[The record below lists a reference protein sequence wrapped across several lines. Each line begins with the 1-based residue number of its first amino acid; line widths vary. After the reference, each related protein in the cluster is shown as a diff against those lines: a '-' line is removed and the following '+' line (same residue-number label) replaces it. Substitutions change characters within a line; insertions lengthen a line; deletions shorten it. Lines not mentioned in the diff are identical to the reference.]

1 MSDMTGES
9 AAKTTSAETGEND
22 YLKLRQLLLGEDYFT
37 AINRYISRD
46 DDVERLTQAL
56 PEALKLVEEKEL
68 GESLA
73 PIVDEAINVSIEEN
87 PARITDILFPIM
99 GPAIRKAVATALSE
113 MVQSLNTLLEQSL
126 SLGSLKWRFSA
137 WRAGMPYAKYVLLQT
152 TQYRV
157 EQVLLVHRET
167 GLLLNSVIAPD
178 VNAQDPELVSSMLT
192 AISDFVSD
200 SFSAGKETLERIR
213 FGDLELQLLVG
224 PHAIIAI
231 AVRGSASDE
240 LIALAHQAIE
250 QLHADFHQPLID
262 FQGDRTDFEPT
273 SPLLSTCLLTKKIP
287 PKPKK
292 IPWLALGVLTAL
304 TAYMAMGRYES
315 WQLEQS
321 MGLIHSALANESGY
335 VVISTSQIGVNLNAQ
350 IIRDKNSRTPSEFI
364 SSLTNDANIQISIN
378 DRIVNFV
385 TSKDAMTVF
394 IQAVDAINNTRFYFE
409 SNASHLSADELTKLP
424 ALIQNLNSLVHHASD
439 LGLNNLQLMIL
450 GFADSSGTQEKNRAV
465 SQERAQTIQSLLQE
479 NIDSI
484 DFLVAWGLGH
494 LDGDG
499 IAEPLQRRVSF
510 QLFYSGA
517 PSE

>member
-1 MSDMTGES
+1 MSNMTGES
-9 AAKTTSAETGEND
+9 GAKTTSAETGDND
-22 YLKLRQLLLGEDYFT
+22 YLKLRELLLGEDYCS
-37 AINRYISRD
+37 AINRYIARD

-56 PEALKLVEEKEL
+56 PEALTLVEEKKL

-73 PIVDEAINVSIEEN
+73 PIVDEAINVSIVEN

-126 SLGSLKWRFSA
+126 SFGSLKWRFSA

-167 GLLLNSVIAPD
+167 GLLLNSVIASD

-200 SFSAGKETLERIR
+200 SFSDGKETLERIR

-224 PHAIIAI
+224 PHAILAI
-231 AVRGSASDE
+231 AVRGTASDE
-240 LIALAHQAIE
+240 LIALAHQTIE
-250 QLHADFHQPLID
+250 QLHADFHQPLTD

-304 TAYMAMGRYES
+304 AVYMAMGRYER

-321 MGLIHSALANESGY
+321 MELINTALASENGY
-335 VVISTSQIGVNLNAQ
+335 VVISTAQIGMNLNAD
-350 IIRDKNSRTPSEFI
+350 IIRDVNSRTPNEFI
-364 SSLTNDANIQISIN
+364 TTLANKANIQLSIN
-378 DRIVNFV
+378 DRIVTF
-385 TSKDAMTVF
+385 TPSKDDMADF
-394 IQAVDAINNTRFYFE
+394 IEAVNAINDTRFYFN
-409 SNASHLSADELTKLP
+409 SNASHLSADELNKLP
-424 ALIQNLNSLVHHASD
+424 QLIHDLNSVVSLAAN
-439 LGLNNLQLMIL
+439 LGLSNLQLMIL
-450 GFADSSGTQEKNRAV
+450 GFADSSGTDEKNRSV
-465 SQERAQTIQSLLQE
+465 SHERALTIRSLLQE
-479 NIDSI
+479 NSDSI
-484 DFLVAWGLGH
+484 DFLVTWGLGH

-510 QLFYSGA
+510 QIFYSGA